1 MDFVETMKLS
11 LHTQIIFLF
20 SVFFSSSVFS
30 AGDALIGQITRS
42 DLENSAHKIWF
53 NPNYESHVVDIET
66 TKKAEAFLADVSIT
80 IFMGTWCHD
89 SQREVPALLKILN
102 QIPFNQDQLKII
114 GLSMTKDTPKKL
126 EQGFDIR
133 RTPTFV
139 FSRNGKEIG
148 RYVERP
154 RVSLEQDLLKIVSGS
169 GYRHTYA
176 E

>member
-1 MDFVETMKLS
+1 MGFVETMKLN
-11 LHTQIIFLF
+11 LHSQIILLF
-20 SVFFSSSVFS
+20 TAVFSSSVFS
-30 AGDALIGQITRS
+30 GADALIGQITRN

-53 NPNYESHVVDIET
+53 NQNYESHVVDIKET
-66 TKKAEAFLADVSIT
+66 TKAEAFLADVSIT

-89 SQREVPALLKILN
+89 SQREVPALFKVLD

-114 GLSMTKDTPKKL
+114 GLSMAKDTPKEL

-154 RVSLEQDLLKIVSGS
+154 RVGLEQDLLKIVSGS